1 MRIKLVAQFG
11 AALPGSILEVNYTM
25 GANLIFTGHAVA
37 VKDVEPEP
45 EVKAIDAAPKD
56 KMIRKPKAR
65 RKYVRKGRP
74 DGSNSKDQ
82 NA

>member
-25 GANLIFTGHAVA
+25 GMNLIFTGHAIE
-37 VKDVEPEP
+37 VKEVEPEP
-45 EVKAIDAAPKD
+45 EAKAIDAAPKD

-65 RKYVRKGRP
+65 RKAGETHIGNDRRAIP
-74 DGSNSKDQ
+74 DGS
-82 NA
+82 